1 MQYTALFTTLL
12 AALTTAAPSPK
23 NPTNF
28 LLVTTTSRT
37 SFANSSDLANVSAT
51 SLFDPNYQTNYLL
64 RTIAPG
70 YGSLPRFNLTGGT
83 LETLGTGPHGIGEFE
98 YNSTAVRA
106 GEELQFAP
114 SKEPAGRL
122 GLRDGFLL
130 SVGGMVSGW
139 TICDGEL
146 EERVVC
152 VPEFLGCV
160 RELH

>member
-1 MQYTALFTTLL
+1 MQYTTLL
-12 AALTTAAPSPK
+12 AGLAAVLPFTTSAPT

-28 LLVTTTSRT
+28 LLVTTTSHT
-37 SFANSSDLANVSAT
+37 PCANSSDLASVSAT
-51 SLFDPNYQTNYLL
+51 SLFDPYYQTNYLL

-83 LETLGTGPHGIGEFE
+83 LESLASGPHGVGEFE

-122 GLRDGFLL
+122 GLKDGFLL
-130 SVGGMVSGW
+130 SVGGKATGW

-152 VPEFLGCV
+152 
-160 RELH
+160 